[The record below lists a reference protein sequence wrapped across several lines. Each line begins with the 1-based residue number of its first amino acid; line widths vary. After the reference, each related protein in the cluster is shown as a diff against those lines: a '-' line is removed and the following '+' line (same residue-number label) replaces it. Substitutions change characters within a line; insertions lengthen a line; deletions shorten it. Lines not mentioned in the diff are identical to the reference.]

1 MKRPP
6 RPPPERGPANTLT
19 TDLLND
25 RKQISILEDSFGV
38 TQMAG
43 ALEHHVTD
51 KDTLLRYIDAA
62 AALRSTTPTLRND
75 NSSRSH
81 AICRIRFENPQL
93 PTAKDGLLYLIDLA
107 GSEAARDK
115 VAHDTSRMKEA
126 REINSS
132 LSVLKD
138 CIRGRALAD
147 ADSFLGKTN
156 KKPAYV
162 PFRQSTLTKTLKH
175 VFDPASTRSCK
186 TVVVACVNPCL
197 ADLGASKNT
206 MRYAEMLR
214 VPMPKAKE
222 VAYSPGMPATWNNDQ
237 LRDWIQRNVSPPLP
251 FFQTL
256 PSSYQPLT
264 LLCPVVRRPP
274 GHPAHPRAARKR
286 PAAAAPTRPRVRH
299 ALPQDHRRLGRAGA
313 GLPRQVL
320 AAAHRLAAQRRQAAR
335 GQDAC
340 GLPARA
346 ARLQRRPG
354 ARRVRHPLHR
364 PHPPGHGGQLE
375 PAGRVQVVYGE

>member
-6 RPPPERGPANTLT
+6 EGGPANTLHPLT

-51 KDTLLRYIDAA
+51 KDTLLQYIDAA

-81 AICRIRFENPQL
+81 AICRIRFENLQL

-115 VAHDTSRMKEA
+115 VAHDASRMKEA

-147 ADSFLGKTN
+147 ADSFLGKAN

-175 VFDPASTRSCK
+175 VFDPTSTRSCK

-237 LRDWIQRNVSPPLP
+237 LRDWIQRNVRPPLP
-251 FFQTL
+251 FF
-256 PSSYQPLT
+256 LT
-264 LLCPVVRRPP
+264 IPNTS
-274 GHPAHPRAARKR
+274 H
-286 PAAAAPTRPRVRH
+286 
-299 ALPQDHRRLGRAGA
+299 
-313 GLPRQVL
+313 
-320 AAAHRLAAQRRQAAR
+320 
-335 GQDAC
+335 
-340 GLPARA
+340 
-346 ARLQRRPG
+346 
-354 ARRVRHPLHR
+354 
-364 PHPPGHGGQLE
+364 
-375 PAGRVQVVYGE
+375 